1 MSDLYTNAA
10 LPNQAV
16 PLVDSQG
23 RATRA
28 FWLLLTA
35 VFNRTGGDGSPVDA
49 ATLQAEIEALQQVAF
64 VLAAIDKN
72 LPNSA
77 ALAVDPSLTMTLT
90 DGALTLALSVPVT
103 VARGGT
109 GLTSLTA
116 HAVPVGNG
124 ASAPNFAAPGGPGQ
138 VLTSNGAAVDPSFQ
152 ALPASVTSLLAGTG
166 INVSA
171 PTGNVTVSLQVPVT
185 VANGGTGKTTASGA
199 SLDSITG
206 FSGTGLLRRTGAGAY
221 SFDAQSTYLQA
232 ANNLSDVASPATAR
246 TNLGLGTMATQAAS
260 AVAIT
265 GGAISGTPVSGST
278 GSFSS
283 GGLAPDVT
291 VSNANG
297 NGAQVKMVG
306 NGTVTPSKIFRVNSG
321 ALQVVNDAETAV
333 IAALSDAGALS
344 LSGGITTGS
353 ATLHSTSVALTDG
366 AAAAAGTLTNAPA
379 AGNPTKWIPINDN
392 GTTRY
397 IPAW

>member
-124 ASAPNFAAPGGPGQ
+124 ASAPNFAAPGIAGQ
-138 VLTSNGAAVDPSFQ
+138 VLTSNGVAVDPSFQ
-152 ALPASVTSLLAGTG
+152 ALPATVNSLIAGTG

-171 PTGNVTVSLQVPVT
+171 PTGNVTVSLEVPVT
-185 VANGGTGKTTASGA
+185 VANGGTGETTASGA
-199 SLDSITG
+199 SLDSIAG

-221 SFDAQSTYLQA
+221 AFDAQSTYLQA
-232 ANNLSDVASPATAR
+232 VNDLSDVASPATAR
-246 TNLGLGTMATQAAS
+246 MNLGLGTMATQVAS

-265 GGAISGTPVSGST
+265 GGAISDTPVSGST
-278 GSFSS
+278 GSFGS

-291 VSNANG
+291 VSNPNG
-297 NGAQVKMVG
+297 NGAQVKLIG
-306 NGTVTPSKIFRVNSG
+306 NGAVTPSKIVRVNSG

-333 IAALSDAGALS
+333 IAALSDAGELS
-344 LSGGITTGS
+344 LSGGITTDS
-353 ATLHSTSVALTDG
+353 TTLHSTSVALTNG